1 MSIAE
6 RYNPRSFLQKGVI
19 IILFIICNSAC
30 LAHIDETKGPSSVPT
45 QKPFSPSFPNGFSKS
60 PSFAGAISKTAP
72 TFTPKATNTQKPSP
86 TATPTP
92 YPDEWVRF
100 GPEGEGG
107 YISAAAM
114 DPVDPNVLYAGMQS
128 YPYSAVMRSFLYKSV
143 DGGEHWNRINSG
155 LGKDQLIR
163 KIAVDPLDT
172 ETFYMVFYD
181 GSRTTSFY
189 ATRSLAKTSDGG
201 NTWNILKVRNVLS
214 FDMDPKNTS
223 LLYAGCEN
231 GVYKSKDGGESWN
244 PSGLEGLDVEYIKLD
259 PNKTLT
265 VFAGITD
272 GSVYKSID
280 GGDSWKIIKEENAIH
295 AAGMVIA
302 FHPSNPEIVYIGTY
316 EGIILSTDGGEKWTD
331 LSVSDDNIYS
341 GIFALIVDPI
351 HTNTVY
357 MGSGIGISKSIDGG
371 STWKV
376 IDKTLIGQ
384 GISPGIVNDIIMD
397 PGQSKTLYLA
407 TGSGMYKT
415 IDGGAVWKAMN
426 RGLDSIYE
434 VKTIAINPSSTNI
447 IYFVGLHG
455 LYKST
460 NRDKDWELI
469 KDARGDIAIDPKNP
483 AVMYQLSGEI
493 IEGGK
498 FLNTVEISYDGGK
511 SWSRGYPIT
520 VGVYIDKLVI
530 NPAETNILFA
540 SAWSSVNE
548 NENGVYKSM
557 DSGKSWRRTG
567 LYAIKKGLAVDPKN
581 GSIVY
586 AGTLLGLYKSLDCGE
601 TWALID
607 DGGYFDNNIVI
618 DPLTTTTIYIGY
630 RKSTDGGESWEK
642 MGGGGSFLAIDPFN
656 PDILYAGGESG
667 VTKSMDAGKTWFSI
681 GLQGKTIFT
690 IAIDPLIPEILYAGA
705 EDGMY
710 ILRQE

>member
-1 MSIAE
+1 MSISE
-6 RYNPRSFLQKGVI
+6 GYEKLSFVLKGSSL
-19 IILFIICNSAC
+19 ILFIICTSSCTAR
-30 LAHIDETKGPSSVPT
+30 IDETKVTEGILPPSVIT
-45 QKPFSPSFPNGFSKS
+45 QNPFIPYFTSE
-60 PSFAGAISKTAP
+60 ISRIAP
-72 TFTPKATNTQKPSP
+72 ALTPKTTNTQKPSP
-86 TATPTP
+86 TTTQTP
-92 YPDEWVRF
+92 YPDKWMRF
-100 GPEGEGG
+100 GPESEGG
-107 YISAAAM
+107 YISAAVM
-114 DPVDPNVLYAGMQS
+114 DPIDPNVLYAGMQS
-128 YPYSAVMRSFLYKSV
+128 YPYSSVMRSFLYKSV

-163 KIAVDPLDT
+163 KIAIDPLNPG
-172 ETFYMVFYD
+172 TFYMIFYD
-181 GSRTTSFY
+181 RSRNASFY
-189 ATRSLAKTSDGG
+189 ATQSLAKTSDGG
-201 NTWNILKVRNVLS
+201 NTWNILEVRNVLS
-214 FDMDPKNTS
+214 FDMDLQNTS

-244 PSGLEGLDVEYIKLD
+244 PSGLKGVDVEYIKHD

-280 GGDSWKIIKEENAIH
+280 GGDSWKIIKEENTIH

-302 FHPSNPEIVYIGTY
+302 FNPSNFDLVYIGTC
-316 EGIILSTDGGEKWTD
+316 EGIIMSMDGGDNWTD
-331 LSVSDDNIYS
+331 LSVSNEKIYS

-351 HTNTVY
+351 NTNTVY

-397 PGQSKTLYLA
+397 PGHSKTLYLA
-407 TGSGMYKT
+407 TGSGMHKT

-434 VKTIAINPSSTNI
+434 VKTIAINPSITNI

-460 NRDKDWELI
+460 NRDKSWELI

-586 AGTLLGLYKSLDCGE
+586 AGTLLGLYKSLDGGE

-607 DGGYFDNNIVI
+607 DDNNIVI

-642 MGGGGSFLAIDPFN
+642 MGGGGSFLAIDPLN
-656 PDILYAGGESG
+656 PKVVYAGSESG
-667 VTKSMDAGKTWFSI
+667 ITKSVDAGKTWFSI
-681 GLQGKTIFT
+681 GLEGKTIFT
-690 IAIDPLIPEILYAGA
+690 IAIDPLDTKIIYAGT
-705 EDGMY
+705 DYGIY
-710 ILRQE
+710 ILQQE